1 MYFPYSPN
9 FNKRCGGFMALKP
22 IKRVNIAE
30 KVFEQLRDQILHGVW
45 KEGEKLPSEQ
55 ELTETL
61 GVSRSSVRQ
70 AIRTLSDYG
79 MVETRN
85 GTGTY
90 VKRQISGNYMLNIVP
105 IGDLQFEDIIEVLDF
120 LCLIE
125 DSVAAMAV
133 QRSSQAD
140 LSELR
145 EIHNRLLEAKNRNDL
160 EALTNID
167 VEFHSKIAMITQNS
181 LVIQTYALLLDFLQP
196 VMHRSYETLG
206 TEEGIPYHEGL
217 IQAFC
222 EHDAVAAKNVMS
234 SHAQNRRDKFLA
246 IQERN

>member
-1 MYFPYSPN
+1 
-9 FNKRCGGFMALKP
+9 MALKP

-30 KVFEQLRDQILHGVW
+30 QVFEQLRDQILHGVW

-61 GVSRSSVRQ
+61 GVSRSSIRQ

-79 MVETRN
+79 LVETRN

-90 VKRQISGNYMLNIVP
+90 VKRQILGNYMLNIVP
-105 IGDLQFEDIIEVLDF
+105 LGDLQARDIVEVLDF

-133 QRSSQAD
+133 ERCTPSD
-140 LSELR
+140 LSELM
-145 EIHNRLLEAKNRNDL
+145 EIHSRLIAARDQKDL
-160 EALTNID
+160 EALTNVD

-196 VMHRSYETLG
+196 VMHRIYITLG
-206 TEEGIPYHEGL
+206 AEEGIPYHENL
-217 IQAFC
+217 IKAFC
-222 EHDAVAAKNVMS
+222 EHDAVSAKKVMGA
-234 SHAQNRRDKFLA
+234 HAQNRREKFLA
-246 IQERN
+246 TKERN

>member
-1 MYFPYSPN
+1 
-9 FNKRCGGFMALKP
+9 MALKQ
-22 IKRVNIAE
+22 ITRVNIAE
-30 KVFEQLRDQILHGVW
+30 KVFEQLRDQILQGTW

-70 AIRTLSDYG
+70 AIRTLADYG

-105 IGDLQFEDIIEVLDF
+105 IGDLQFEDIVEVLDF

-133 QRSSQAD
+133 QRCTQ
-140 LSELR
+140 E
-145 EIHNRLLEAKNRNDL
+145 E
-160 EALTNID
+160 TNVD

-181 LVIQTYALLLDFLQP
+181 LVVQTYALLLEFLQP
-196 VMHRSYETLG
+196 VMHRTYVTLG
-206 TEEGIPYHEGL
+206 AEEGIPYHERL

-222 EHDAVAAKNVMS
+222 AHDAVSAKNVMGA
-234 SHAQNRRDKFLA
+234 HAQNRRDKFLA
-246 IQERN
+246 LQERIEP

>member
-1 MYFPYSPN
+1 
-9 FNKRCGGFMALKP
+9 MALKQ
-22 IKRVNIAE
+22 ITRVNIAE
-30 KVFEQLRDQILHGVW
+30 KVFEQLRDQILQGTW

-70 AIRTLSDYG
+70 AIRTLADYG

-105 IGDLQFEDIIEVLDF
+105 IGDLQFEDIVEVLDF

-133 QRSSQAD
+133 QRCTQEELAELQA
-140 LSELR
+140 
-145 EIHNRLLEAKNRNDL
+145 IHKRLIAAKDQNDL
-160 EALTNID
+160 EADQCGRGISLENRD
-167 VEFHSKIAMITQNS
+167 DHAEFPGGSDLRAFTGVSPAGHASHLCDPGRGGRYS
-181 LVIQTYALLLDFLQP
+181 
-196 VMHRSYETLG
+196 
-206 TEEGIPYHEGL
+206 IP
-217 IQAFC
+217 
-222 EHDAVAAKNVMS
+222 
-234 SHAQNRRDKFLA
+234 
-246 IQERN
+246 

>member
-1 MYFPYSPN
+1 
-9 FNKRCGGFMALKP
+9 MALKP

-30 KVFEQLRDQILHGVW
+30 QVFEQLREQILHGTW

-70 AIRTLSDYG
+70 AIRTLADYG
-79 MVETRN
+79 LVETRN

-90 VKRQISGNYMLNIVP
+90 VKRQISGNYMMNIVP
-105 IGDLQFEDIIEVLDF
+105 LGDLQTEDIVEVLDF

-133 QRSSQAD
+133 ECCTPAD
-140 LSELR
+140 LSDLQ
-145 EIHNRLLEAKNRNDL
+145 EIHSRLLTARDQTDL
-160 EALTNID
+160 EALTAID

-181 LVIQTYALLLDFLQP
+181 LVIQTYALLLEFLQP
-196 VMHRSYETLG
+196 AMRRIYMSLG
-206 TEEGIPYHEGL
+206 AGEGIPFLERL
-217 IQAFC
+217 IEAFC
-222 EHDAVAAKNVMS
+222 AHDAACAKQVMHD
-234 SHAQNRRDKFLA
+234 HAQNRREKFLA
-246 IQERN
+246 TRERK

>member
-1 MYFPYSPN
+1 
-9 FNKRCGGFMALKP
+9 MALKQ
-22 IKRVNIAE
+22 ITRVNIAE
-30 KVFEQLRDQILHGVW
+30 KVFEQLRDQILQGTW

-70 AIRTLSDYG
+70 AIRTLADYG

-105 IGDLQFEDIIEVLDF
+105 IGDLQFEDIVEVLDF

-133 QRSSQAD
+133 QRCTQEELAEKLAAGKASAEE
-140 LSELR
+140 LKAAASEISDQFTYGSNMRGSAEYRHHLGRVLLR
-145 EIHNRLLEAKNRNDL
+145 RCMEEIQK
-160 EALTNID
+160 
-167 VEFHSKIAMITQNS
+167 K
-181 LVIQTYALLLDFLQP
+181 
-196 VMHRSYETLG
+196 
-206 TEEGIPYHEGL
+206 EE
-217 IQAFC
+217 Q
-222 EHDAVAAKNVMS
+222 
-234 SHAQNRRDKFLA
+234 
-246 IQERN
+246 

>member
-1 MYFPYSPN
+1 
-9 FNKRCGGFMALKP
+9 MALKP

-30 KVFEQLRDQILHGVW
+30 QVFEQLREQILHGTW

-70 AIRTLSDYG
+70 AIRTLADYG
-79 MVETRN
+79 LVETRN

-90 VKRQISGNYMLNIVP
+90 VKRQISGNYMMNIVP
-105 IGDLQFEDIIEVLDF
+105 LGDLQTEDIVEVLDF

-133 QRSSQAD
+133 ECCTPAD
-140 LSELR
+140 LSDLQ
-145 EIHNRLLEAKNRNDL
+145 EIHSRLLTARDQTDL
-160 EALTNID
+160 EALTAID

-181 LVIQTYALLLDFLQP
+181 LVIQTYALLLEFLQP
-196 VMHRSYETLG
+196 AMRRIYMTLG
-206 TEEGIPYHEGL
+206 LSL
-217 IQAFC
+217 I
-222 EHDAVAAKNVMS
+222 H
-234 SHAQNRRDKFLA
+234 
-246 IQERN
+246 I

>member
-1 MYFPYSPN
+1 
-9 FNKRCGGFMALKP
+9 MALKQ
-22 IKRVNIAE
+22 ITRVNIAE
-30 KVFEQLRDQILHGVW
+30 KVFEQLRDQILQGTW

-70 AIRTLSDYG
+70 AIRTLADYG

-105 IGDLQFEDIIEVLDF
+105 IGDLQFEDIVEVLDF

-133 QRSSQAD
+133 QRCTQEELAELQA
-140 LSELR
+140 
-145 EIHNRLLEAKNRNDL
+145 IHKRLIAAKDQNDL
-160 EALTNID
+160 EALTNVD

-181 LVIQTYALLLDFLQP
+181 LVVQTYALLLEFLQP
-196 VMHRSYETLG
+196 VMHRTYVTLG
-206 TEEGIPYHEGL
+206 AEEGFPYHERL

-222 EHDAVAAKNVMS
+222 AHDAVSAKNVMGA
-234 SHAQNRRDKFLA
+234 HAQNRRDKFLA
-246 IQERN
+246 LQERIEP